1 LPTSLDGISDD
12 QIIPKKPVLNTGFFL
27 RFFGRLSNF
36 RFLFIFVLLFK
47 LAMFSKIPTPFK
59 NFYFIVAGVF
69 LIWMLLLDANNLFRR
84 YQLSAKLN
92 SLENEK
98 EYYQEKIVQ
107 VEKDHNELF
116 GDPSLV
122 EKFAREKYLMKK
134 PTETI
139 FIIEEE

>member
-1 LPTSLDGISDD
+1 
-12 QIIPKKPVLNTGFFL
+12 
-27 RFFGRLSNF
+27 
-36 RFLFIFVLLFK
+36 
-47 LAMFSKIPTPFK
+47 MFSKIPTPFK